1 MFEKKCSIRG
11 YYLTILLIFMAL
23 SARIFNRSAY
33 ATRSDTERNLIGRR
47 TESDQTP
54 NAILSDGERC
64 TMTCI

>member
-1 MFEKKCSIRG
+1 MFHLRLLS
-11 YYLTILLIFMAL
+11 YNILSF
-23 SARIFNRSAY
+23 SVYHHRVYDRSAY

-54 NAILSDGERC
+54 NAIRSDGERC